1 MKVKYFSE
9 VLNKYY
15 DSEEEVLEAEK
26 EFVPS
31 EYVLSNSKRRELKL
45 LRIKK
50 NLREFLKVRTYF
62 KNWNLIQQKK

>member
-1 MKVKYFSE
+1 MFRLAE
-9 VLNKYY
+9 
-15 DSEEEVLEAEK
+15 LEAEK

-31 EYVLSNSKRRELKL
+31 EYVLSNSKRRKLKL

>member
-1 MKVKYFSE
+1 MFRLAE
-9 VLNKYY
+9 
-15 DSEEEVLEAEK
+15 LEAEK

-62 KNWNLIQQKK
+62 KNWNLIQQKKKRK